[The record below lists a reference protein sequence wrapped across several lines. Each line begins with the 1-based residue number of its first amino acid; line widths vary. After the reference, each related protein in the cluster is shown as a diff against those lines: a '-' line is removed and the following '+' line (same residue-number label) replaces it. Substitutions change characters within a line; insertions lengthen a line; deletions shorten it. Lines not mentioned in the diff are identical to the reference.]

1 MNTGMTGA
9 GASAAGTRR
18 IGFGLMGVSV
28 VLAGVVAVGSMTDAG
43 QPGAGTQFDPA
54 RAPAEIDKRPK
65 QQPAE
70 KTAAPAA
77 VAPGNA
83 AGAESLTQLA
93 FLKGTWAGDMHGDPV
108 EESWS
113 GPGGDSIMGMFRWNS
128 GGKTTMYELLSIK
141 DEGGVAVL
149 RLRHFGTDFTPWKG
163 ECDGVA
169 ALKATEVKP
178 NLVVFTNDSGV
189 GGLAACRYECPSP
202 DVLKV
207 KVSFKDEKREA
218 LEFELKR
225 Q

>member
-1 MNTGMTGA
+1 MNTGMK
-9 GASAAGTRR
+9 SRR
-18 IGFGLMGVSV
+18 VGLAMMGVSAVLGAVMVANV
-28 VLAGVVAVGSMTDAG
+28 VS
-43 QPGAGTQFDPA
+43 GAGGQTVPTPAHDPA
-54 RAPAEIDKRPK
+54 RAPAEIDKRPTRPE
-65 QQPAE
+65 QPV
-70 KTAAPAA
+70 KA
-77 VAPGNA
+77 VQDGP
-83 AGAESLTQLA
+83 AESLTQLA
-93 FLKGTWAGDMHGDPV
+93 FLKGAWAGDMHGDPV

-128 GGKTTMYELLSIK
+128 DGKTTMYELLSIK
-141 DEGGVAVL
+141 DEGGTAVL
-149 RLRHFGTDFTPWKG
+149 RLRHFGNDFTPWKG
-163 ECDGVA
+163 ECEGVA

-202 DVLKV
+202 NLLKV